1 MLLVWNPDYPP
12 AHNETV
18 MYKCNAG
25 PTYNRFVSDYSKYN
39 YTLTCLPDNQFSTP
53 EWPVCADCKLNI
65 GQLRK
70 KILSPFQIQNVQIQV
85 VSTMMS

>member
-39 YTLTCLPDNQFSTP
+39 YTLTCLPDNQFSTA
-53 EWPVCADCKLNI
+53 EWPVCADCKSPNI
-65 GQLRK
+65 KCRK
-70 KILSPFQIQNVQIQV
+70 IYNNLFSHP
-85 VSTMMS
+85 MP